1 MCIRDRVHPDDGG
14 AASAQRARA
23 GDVLAQ
29 LGDPRFDPQRFYL
42 PADEMLGFV
51 RIAADP
57 GFMIGTPRQDAARVS
72 KIIGGKVDDDEIN
85 DALTPTP
92 EFYIA
97 RYPVTVAQFRAFVEA
112 TAFAMG
118 DAVALADSDS
128 RPVRRVSWHDAQAW
142 CDWLNETLATSPA
155 CAGSPIARLVRQHG
169 WRVGL
174 PNELEW
180 EKAARG
186 GLGGSFFPWPGDADA
201 NRANY
206 GDSQIRDTSVVG
218 CFAANGYGLFD
229 MVGNVWEWT
238 RSIRLPYPYDV
249 TDPKRE
255 DLGAGDDVLRVVRGG
270 SWSDRRDFARC
281 AARGRYRPAFRND
294 DSGFRVVLRSS
305 PVL

>member
-1 MCIRDRVHPDDGG
+1 M
-14 AASAQRARA
+14 A

-51 RIAADP
+51 GIPADP
-57 GFMIGTPRQDAARVS
+57 GFMIGTRRQDAARVS
-72 KIIGGKVDDDEIN
+72 KIIGGTVFDDEIN

-92 EFYIA
+92 EFWIA

-112 TAFAMG
+112 TGFAIG
-118 DAVALADSDS
+118 DARALADPDS
-128 RPVRRVSWHDAQAW
+128 RPVRWVSWHEAQAW

-155 CAGSPIARLVRQHG
+155 CAGSPIARLVREHG

-186 GLGGSFFPWPGDADA
+186 GLAGSVFPWPGDTDP

-206 GDSQIRDTSVVG
+206 DDSQIGDTSVVG
-218 CFAANGYGLFD
+218 CFAANGFGLLD

-238 RSIRLPYPYDV
+238 RSLWGNDWGKPDFVYPYDAA
-249 TDPKRE
+249 DLKRE
-255 DLGAGDDVLRVVRGG
+255 DLDARDVMLRVVRGG
-270 SWSDRRDFARC
+270 SWYYRRVLARC
-281 AARGRYRPAFRND
+281 AYRGGDPPGARND
-294 DSGFRVVLRSS
+294 HFGFRVVLRSS
-305 PVL
+305 PVF